1 MYTSIHTHT
10 CIVCVYIYNWKEGRE
25 VILLQNRL
33 FPRVQNEVSM
43 MVKKCRKK
51 LFIEDMKMRKGTS
64 DRNHSILSWFWKEL
78 QRALKFWVFYTTI
91 FWNKKIFLI
100 YFFNLSFIYLFYF
113 TILYWFCHTLTW
125 IHHGCTCVPHPE
137 PSSLLPP
144 HSIPLGRPSAL
155 FGTTEEILRVK
166 INEY

>member
-1 MYTSIHTHT
+1 MFLLYIVYTSTHTHT

-64 DRNHSILSWFWKEL
+64 DRNHSILS
-78 QRALKFWVFYTTI
+78 
-91 FWNKKIFLI
+91 
-100 YFFNLSFIYLFYF
+100 
-113 TILYWFCHTLTW
+113 
-125 IHHGCTCVPHPE
+125 
-137 PSSLLPP
+137 
-144 HSIPLGRPSAL
+144 
-155 FGTTEEILRVK
+155 
-166 INEY
+166 